1 MARGL
6 PASSD
11 QPHGAQF
18 SLVAYVVQYD
28 NGILTCKGLSPPQ
41 DFKIGGAPDIQ
52 AGLYTIYDAM
62 RSQED
67 CDCITVPGETEF
79 HVYQPKREFQNVNII
94 DLCSGMGGFSI
105 GFNLLGMRT
114 SAFVERSALAC
125 DALRANFT
133 SLVIEGDLGDM
144 QTLKQLHVHRGNDFL
159 RITGGFP
166 CQGFSSQGD

>member
-1 MARGL
+1 
-6 PASSD
+6 
-11 QPHGAQF
+11 
-18 SLVAYVVQYD
+18 
-28 NGILTCKGLSPPQ
+28 
-41 DFKIGGAPDIQ
+41 
-52 AGLYTIYDAM
+52 
-62 RSQED
+62 
-67 CDCITVPGETEF
+67 
-79 HVYQPKREFQNVNII
+79 
-94 DLCSGMGGFSI
+94 MGGFSI